1 MSNNITQ
8 KQKYKESVVKFSYKY
23 GVTKAA
29 IKFGECKR
37 TIYRWRKRYD
47 GTIKSLEDKS
57 RKPHYHPN
65 QHTEEEIRMIKNYK
79 NNNKETGLV
88 ILWVKLR
95 EAGYKRTIQ
104 GLYHVLQRLGIYEK
118 APSKKKESEPSE
130 GVTGRYPGE
139 KVQVDVKYVP
149 KACMSPELQE
159 RGEKYYQYTAIDEYT
174 RLRYT
179 WFTNAHDTYAS
190 SEFAKKLVKYFP
202 FEIKTIQTDNGIEY
216 KTIKPH
222 TPKQNGRVERSHR
235 KDQERFYYKRVFCS
249 LEDLRNRGA
258 DWRKEYNNF
267 PMRPLGW
274 LSPNEFLKRYKSQ
287 GESVETI

>member
-88 ILWVKLR
+88 ILWVN
-95 EAGYKRTIQ
+95 
-104 GLYHVLQRLGIYEK
+104 YEK
-118 APSKKKESEPSE
+118 QDIKEQYK
-130 GVTGRYPGE
+130 GCT
-139 KVQVDVKYVP
+139 
-149 KACMSPELQE
+149 M
-159 RGEKYYQYTAIDEYT
+159 YYRD
-174 RLRYT
+174 
-179 WFTNAHDTYAS
+179 
-190 SEFAKKLVKYFP
+190 
-202 FEIKTIQTDNGIEY
+202 
-216 KTIKPH
+216 
-222 TPKQNGRVERSHR
+222 
-235 KDQERFYYKRVFCS
+235 
-249 LEDLRNRGA
+249 
-258 DWRKEYNNF
+258 
-267 PMRPLGW
+267 
-274 LSPNEFLKRYKSQ
+274 
-287 GESVETI
+287 